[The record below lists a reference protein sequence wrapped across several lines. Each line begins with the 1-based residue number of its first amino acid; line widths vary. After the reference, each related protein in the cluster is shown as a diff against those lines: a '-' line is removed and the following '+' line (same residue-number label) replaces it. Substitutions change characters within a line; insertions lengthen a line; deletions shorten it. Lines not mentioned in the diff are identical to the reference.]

1 MKTQNTLPKI
11 MAILFF
17 IISIVSC
24 QEDFNTIGGDIVAN
38 DSLLSQL
45 DNSQTVVAYSRKL
58 APVQTNIIPVSQL
71 GIYNDV
77 CSSTTMMMIMI
88 MMAILRRAHNI
99 FNAVVTTRNGR

>member
-11 MAILFF
+11 VAILFF

-71 GIYNDV
+71 GIYNDEP
-77 CSSTTMMMIMI
+77 
-88 MMAILRRAHNI
+88 LENQL
-99 FNAVVTTRNGR
+99 